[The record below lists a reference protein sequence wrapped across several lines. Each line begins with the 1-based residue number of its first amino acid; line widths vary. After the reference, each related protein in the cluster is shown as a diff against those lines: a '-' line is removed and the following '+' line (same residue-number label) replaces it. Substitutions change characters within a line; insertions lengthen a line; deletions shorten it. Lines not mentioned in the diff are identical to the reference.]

1 MVYYTFD
8 LDVIEYFL
16 LILVRISCF
25 IFTAPF
31 FSMRGVPNQT
41 KIGLAGMLS
50 FMMISTLGVDSYQAT
65 YTSVIGYA
73 VIVFKE
79 AITGMLLGFSANIC
93 SAIVQFA
100 GNVIDMD
107 IGFSMVTEFDPS
119 MNTQITITANM
130 YYYFTLLLL
139 LVGGL
144 HRYLIRALCDSFT
157 LIPVGLSE
165 FRSDVLLEAMTRYM
179 RNLFV
184 LGFRIMLP
192 VFAVMLIM
200 NVILGIMAKVAPQ
213 MNMFSI
219 GVQLK
224 ILAGFAIM
232 YLLVFLFPEVVDM
245 ISEQVRVNLRNFA
258 EGLHS

>member
-1 MVYYTFD
+1 MVNYTFD

-41 KIGLAGMLS
+41 KIGLAGILS

-65 YTSVIGYA
+65 YASVIGYA

-79 AITGMLLGFSANIC
+79 AITGMLLGFSAYIC

-100 GNVIDMD
+100 GNIIDMD

-130 YYYFTLLLL
+130 YYYFTLLFL
-139 LVGGL
+139 LVGGM

-157 LIPVGLSE
+157 LIPVGMSE
-165 FRSDVLLEAMTRYM
+165 FRSDVLLEAMLRYM

-184 LGFRIMLP
+184 LGFRIILP

-213 MNMFSI
+213 MNMFAVGI
-219 GVQLK
+219 QLK
-224 ILAGFAIM
+224 LLLGFFVLFVTIGLLPYVSDFVYTEMKKIM
-232 YLLVFLFPEVVDM
+232 VS
-245 ISEQVRVNLRNFA
+245 II
-258 EGLHS
+258 EGMY